1 MNFSPEIFQA
11 FQTKLKVGNRRTIHL
26 NAIPGNS
33 RYKFDLARLATIQKS
48 LPEHFILD
56 LLTLRTVSFK
66 FSIHDKPV
74 KSKEDKLEN
83 DGIYLNEYEDFD
95 VETNEKKENVGL
107 DKEAIERQINLQ
119 KLASSLENLIFQNE
133 VIQSEKGLN
142 SLGFGFPILIRRD
155 QNDGQISVAP
165 LLIWSVKIKPSIEMN
180 TWEVSRTE
188 DDPIYLNEVLINHLQ
203 TDSGVFLE
211 PIPAEMLEDGKID
224 KPELLA
230 ICQSILNQ
238 LKVEQNLDF
247 ILNNYE
253 AILPIKNKATYE
265 KMLPQ
270 KGDAIIEK
278 CGLFSL
284 FEVQKQNIINDYDD
298 LIAKYN
304 PIESALVDK
313 KFQSITAVETDPSQQ
328 GILESLKRN
337 AKIVIQGP
345 PGTGKSQ
352 TLTALLINALE
363 NKQKTIVVCE
373 KQTALEVLQ
382 SAMQKHKLDQF
393 SMMIKDSVSDRK
405 QVVDAVRN
413 IVDDTQFKNATTV
426 YPQSVLQEQIDSI
439 EASKNEINAVH
450 HKLNESLLNNQNW
463 AEIIG
468 QQLQCL
474 PLKESIDLQGIPF
487 TFEAKEWNTCNEIIE
502 QGAPLYS
509 KFKTYSEKLFYNPL
523 QLTKFDAFTSQI
535 QVNEAFKSYSDAW
548 NEIKQ
553 LVHQYE
559 IFYYSKRKE
568 EFAAQLEAL
577 EKYTNEI
584 LIVTATLQAQSD
596 EFNNEKTNGFLYK
609 IASWFSSSKKMV
621 LANREILIE
630 NSKKIKSISL
640 HRNFYPID
648 ISADLW
654 QNLQEIKNYAD
665 KIQRAKQS
673 FVSKIEADFIA
684 TDLLNFFD
692 RNYQNLDLE
701 ALVSKTKKLK
711 QKLQDDQW
719 LFQWNA
725 GISFQQ
731 FTIEIENTLEIHQ
744 TFAKN
749 PDNPFLL
756 YYNWFSFFQSL
767 TSFQQQVLQTLF
779 PVAHWKDSFWFAY
792 LNVLLQNKINNTL
805 NFSEEHYYS
814 IAKKII
820 GFSSSQKN
828 FIESYWKNEQQKAV
842 QHFEKV
848 NKEITVANLYNKRKS
863 VKFNRLTLRQIVN
876 SDTDLFTA
884 FFPILFTTPD
894 VCSNLFQGKN
904 FYFDNVVFD
913 EASQLKLEDNLP
925 ALLKGKNII
934 IAGDEHQ
941 MPPSNYFSKV
951 FDGSFEDEDDLEEE
965 MVVTQKN
972 ALLNVESLLD
982 FALEYKFDK
991 NHLDFH
997 YRSKHPFL
1005 IDFSNHAFYN
1015 ARLKPLPS
1023 ISGQKPIE
1031 FYQVNGTFHEHIN
1044 KEEAQKVIEILE
1056 AIQPNAN
1063 GKYPSVGIATFNITQ
1078 RNYIK
1083 RQIAYKKSL
1092 EENNPFREKMIHLEA
1107 AGFFI
1112 KNLENIQGDERDII
1126 IISTTYGPK
1135 KDGKFTQ
1142 SFGPINH
1149 TKGYKLL
1156 NVIITRAKEKIYV
1169 CNSVPVAMYSNY
1181 KAALE
1186 QEGSNNRRAV
1196 FYAYLS
1202 YCKAVSEENETLR
1215 KEILN
1220 DLDSFSKQQN
1230 PVENKLKNIFKEQ
1243 VFKQLTTSIPEA
1255 EIILNHP
1262 FGGYHLDL
1270 LIKTTNGKSI
1280 AVECL
1285 SKEKYKGELAY
1296 LEDIHKEKIL
1306 KNSGY
1311 QYERI
1316 WSHYWW
1322 QNPDREILKWKQK
1335 ITNL

>member
-1 MNFSPEIFQA
+1 MNFTPDIFEA

-56 LLTLRTVSFK
+56 LLTLRTVNFK
-66 FSIHDKPV
+66 FSIHDKPI
-74 KSKEDKLEN
+74 KSSEIQSNN
-83 DGIYLNEYEDFD
+83 DDIYLNEYDD
-95 VETNEKKENVGL
+95 LPAKPKENKKDTEL
-107 DKEAIERQINLQ
+107 SKEETERQINLQ

-142 SLGFGFPILIRRD
+142 SLGFGFPLLIRRD
-155 QNDGQISVAP
+155 MNDGQISVAP
-165 LLIWSVKIKPSIEMN
+165 LLIWSVKIKPSLEMN

-224 KPELLA
+224 KPELLT
-230 ICQSILNQ
+230 ICQNILNQ
-238 LKVEQNLDF
+238 LKVDQNLDF

-253 AILPIKNKATYE
+253 AILPIKNKAAYE

-284 FEVQKQNIINDYDD
+284 FEVQKQNIINDYGD
-298 LIAKYN
+298 LIANYKTLEN
-304 PIESALVDK
+304 GTFEK

-328 GILESLKRN
+328 GILESLKKN
-337 AKIVIQGP
+337 SKIVIQGP

-382 SAMQKHKLDQF
+382 AAMQKNKLDRF
-393 SMMIKDSVSDRK
+393 CIMIKDSVSDRK

-413 IVDDTQFKNATTV
+413 TVDNTQFKNATQV

-450 HKLNESLLNNQNW
+450 HKLNEPLLNNQNW

-468 QQLQCL
+468 QQLECL
-474 PLKESIDLQGIPF
+474 PLKEEIDLLAFPF
-487 TFEAKEWNTCNEIIE
+487 TFDANEWNGFNDSIE
-502 QGAPLYS
+502 QGAPLYV
-509 KFKTYSEKLFYNPL
+509 KFKPYSENLLYNPL
-523 QLTKFDAFTSQI
+523 QIIKADAFTSQMQI
-535 QVNEAFKSYSDAW
+535 NEAFQNY
-548 NEIKQ
+548 NEVWSEINQ
-553 LVHQYE
+553 IIQRYE
-559 IFYYSKRKE
+559 AFYYSKRKE
-568 EFAAQLEAL
+568 ELATQLEEL
-577 EKYTNEI
+577 EKYSNEMVV
-584 LIVTATLQAQSD
+584 LTATLNQNND
-596 EFNNEKTNGFLYK
+596 EFNNEKTSGFFYK
-609 IASWFSSSKKMV
+609 VGSWFSGSKKTV
-621 LANREILIE
+621 LLNREKLQE
-630 NSKKIKSISL
+630 LGKKIKTISL
-640 HRNFYPID
+640 HRNFYPIE

-654 QNLQEIKNYAD
+654 QNLQEVKKYD
-665 KIQRAKQS
+665 EKILLAKQTFS
-673 FVSKIEADFIA
+673 DKIEADFQA
-684 TDLLNFFD
+684 TDLLNFFE
-692 RNYQNLDLE
+692 RNYQSSDLDT
-701 ALVSKTKKLK
+701 LVSKTKRLK
-711 QKLQDDQW
+711 QKIQDDNW
-719 LFQWNA
+719 LHHWNGGITFQE
-725 GISFQQ
+725 FKVQLE
-731 FTIEIENTLEIHQ
+731 TTLSKHHSYS
-744 TFAKN
+744 KHS
-749 PDNPFLL
+749 DNPFLI
-756 YYNWFSFFQSL
+756 YYNWFSFYHSL
-767 TSFQQQVLQTLF
+767 TNFQQQVLQKLF
-779 PVAHWKDSFWFAY
+779 PVAHWKDSFWHAY
-792 LNVLLQNKINNTL
+792 LNLLLQKNTNNSL
-805 NFSEEHYYS
+805 NFNEDQYYS
-814 IAKKII
+814 ITKKII

-828 FIESYWKNEQQKAV
+828 FIESYWKNEQLKAA
-842 QHFEKV
+842 QHFEKI

-876 SDTDLFTA
+876 TDTDLFTA

-894 VCSNLFQGKN
+894 VCCNLFQGKN

-965 MVVTQKN
+965 SVITQKN
-972 ALLNVESLLD
+972 ALLNIESLLD

-997 YRSKHPFL
+997 YRSKHPYL

-1015 ARLKPLPS
+1015 SRLKPLPAFS
-1023 ISGQKPIE
+1023 NQKPIE

-1044 KEEAQKVIEILE
+1044 EEEAEKVLEILE
-1056 AIQPNAN
+1056 QIEPNSV

-1078 RNYIK
+1078 RNLIK
-1083 RQIAYKKSL
+1083 RKIAYKQSL
-1092 EENNPFREKMIHLEA
+1092 EENSAFRQKIIQLEA
-1107 AGFFI
+1107 AGLFI

-1135 KDGKFTQ
+1135 RDGKFIQ

-1149 TKGYKLL
+1149 SKGYKLL
-1156 NVIITRAKEKIYV
+1156 NVIITRAKEKIYI
-1169 CNSVPVAMYSNY
+1169 CNSVPEEMYSNY
-1181 KAALE
+1181 KTALQ

-1202 YCKAVSEENETLR
+1202 YCKAVSEENETKR

-1220 DLDSFSKQQN
+1220 DLDGFSTHQN
-1230 PVENKLKNIFKEQ
+1230 QSENHLKNIFKEQ
-1243 VFKQLTTSIPEA
+1243 VYKQLTINIPEA
-1255 EIILNHP
+1255 EIISNHP

-1285 SKEKYKGELAY
+1285 SKENYIGELAY
-1296 LEDIHKEKIL
+1296 LEDLHKEKIL
-1306 KNSGY
+1306 KKAGY
-1311 QYERI
+1311 DYQRI
-1316 WSHYWW
+1316 WSQYWW
-1322 QNPDREILKWKQK
+1322 QNPEREILNWKEK
-1335 ITNL
+1335 IANN